1 MSHHPTRGFPAKL
14 QLPDCES
21 ASCNKGVSATVKSD
35 AGGSSFT
42 LSAAYTVEVKCSEIQ
57 KN

>member
-1 MSHHPTRGFPAKL
+1 MSHHATRGFPAQL

-21 ASCNKGVSATVKSD
+21 ASCNKGVFATLKLD
-35 AGGSSFT
+35 AGASSFT